1 MIAEK
6 KVERIRA
13 ILGNDGHGWDR
24 SLEMLQEIEEIVT
37 PKPTFIKFSISEELL
52 DQAAVD
58 PKVEEHI
65 RGELYKKLMAEIDT
79 AIKSVRS

>member
-13 ILGNDGHGWDR
+13 ILGNDGRGWDH

-65 RGELYKKLMAEIDT
+65 RGELYKNLMAEIDT
-79 AIKSVRS
+79 AIKSVRP